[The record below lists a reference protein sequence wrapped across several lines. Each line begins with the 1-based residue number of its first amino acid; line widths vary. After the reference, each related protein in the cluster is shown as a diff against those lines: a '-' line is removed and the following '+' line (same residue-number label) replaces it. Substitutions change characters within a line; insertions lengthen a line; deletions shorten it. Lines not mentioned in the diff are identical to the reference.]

1 MKNEV
6 SPDGHINVSIAN
18 VVKWFTESENC
29 LLHNHAEKIPVTKTE
44 SPTESPDLVQA
55 IIDNNFC

>member
-1 MKNEV
+1 MKSVEV

-44 SPTESPDLVQA
+44 SPDLVQA